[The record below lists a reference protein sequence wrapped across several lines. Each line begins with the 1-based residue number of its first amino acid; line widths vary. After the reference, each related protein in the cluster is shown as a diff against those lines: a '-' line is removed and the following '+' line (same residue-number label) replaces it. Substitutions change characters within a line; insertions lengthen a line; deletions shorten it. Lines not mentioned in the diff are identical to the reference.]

1 MGACCSKNEKFGG
14 FGDEEYMGRE
24 RANWGEPGVMT
35 NDGSGRPPPKQRG
48 SSKFTSSFT
57 QQGRKGVNQDA
68 MTVWEDF
75 TGQPE
80 LVFCGVFDGHGPVGH
95 KIAHRVRDV
104 LPWKISAAFKS
115 SQLHST
121 DNGGNVE
128 DVKDNHDSFLS
139 SWKSIFVKSFKE
151 MDDELRHD
159 SSTDAFCSGTTA
171 VAVLKK
177 NNDLLIAN
185 LGDSRAVLCTRGH
198 KNQLVSVQLT
208 VDLKPNLPGEADRI
222 RGLRGRVFALDE
234 EPNVFRVWMPD
245 ENYPGLAMARAFGDF
260 CLKEYGI
267 ISIPELS
274 HVKLTE
280 KDEFVVLATDGVWDV
295 LSNKEVVEIV
305 ASARIRSMA
314 AKLLVECAVRAWRSK
329 YPTSKVDDCAVVC
342 LFFKPPMITRSFSG
356 ALRRTVSDPTFLSP
370 HQSRTISS
378 QGGSM
383 SAHVPSS
390 PREGWNAPEG
400 MRRMNSLFKM
410 SRFGNASASSR
421 RRRSTDVIEEAS
433 HCGTLAN
440 FPLNQKQE

>member
-1 MGACCSKNEKFGG
+1 MGACCSKDERFGG
-14 FGDEEYMGRE
+14 FKNEEYMGRE
-24 RANWGEPGVMT
+24 RANWEEAGLITG
-35 NDGSGRPPPKQRG
+35 DGKNGPPLKLQG

-75 TGQPE
+75 TGQHE
-80 LVFCGVFDGHGPVGH
+80 TFFCGVFDGHGPAGH
-95 KIAHRVRDV
+95 KVAHHVRDV

-128 DVKDNHDSFLS
+128 DVKDDHDPFVSL
-139 SWKSIFVKSFKE
+139 WKPIFIKSFKE
-151 MDDELRHD
+151 MDYGLHRD
-159 SSTDAFCSGTTA
+159 SSIDASCSGTTA

-177 NNDLLIAN
+177 NDDLLIAN
-185 LGDSRAVLCTRGH
+185 LGDSRAVLGTRGH

-222 RGLRGRVFALDE
+222 RNLRGRVFALDE
-234 EPNVFRVWMPD
+234 EPNVFRVWLPD
-245 ENYPGLAMARAFGDF
+245 ENFPGLAMARAFGDF

-274 HVKLTE
+274 RVKLTD

-295 LSNKEVVEIV
+295 LSNKEVVKIV

-314 AKLLVECAVRAWRSK
+314 AKLLVDCAVRAWRSK
-329 YPTSKVDDCAVVC
+329 HPTAKVDDCAVVC
-342 LFFKPPMITRSFSG
+342 LFFKPPMLTRSFSG
-356 ALRRTVSDPTFLSP
+356 TLRRTVSDPTFLQP
-370 HQSRTISS
+370 RQSRTIRST
-378 QGGSM
+378 GGSM
-383 SAHVPSS
+383 SANVPSS
-390 PREGWNAPEG
+390 PREGWNPVEG
-400 MRRMNSLFKM
+400 MSRMSSSFKIP
-410 SRFGNASASSR
+410 RFGNTSASNR
-421 RRRSTDVIEEAS
+421 RRRSTDVIEEES

-440 FPLNQKQE
+440 FPLNKKQD